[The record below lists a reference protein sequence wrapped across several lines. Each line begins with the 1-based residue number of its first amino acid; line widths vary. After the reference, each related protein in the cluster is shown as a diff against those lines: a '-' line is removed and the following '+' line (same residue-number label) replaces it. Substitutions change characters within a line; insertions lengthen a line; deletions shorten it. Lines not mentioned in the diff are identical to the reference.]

1 MMGKRGRE
9 VSGRWGGREVE
20 SFQFGAQ
27 TSQSIVSQTL
37 EWGQDE
43 DWALKTEGFWARKT
57 SSWTLY
63 PTGEEEKDL
72 VFLCVWE
79 IPAGERGDVGVVAM
93 CNNQIPL
100 LMFDNWIFLKFYFI
114 FKLYIIVLVLPNIKM
129 NPPQVYM
136 CSPSCTLL
144 PPPSPYHPSGSSQCT
159 SPKHKPHQFLFL
171 FWPTFG

>member
-1 MMGKRGRE
+1 MCICFLMMGKRGRE

-72 VFLCVWE
+72 LFLCVWE
-79 IPAGERGDVGVVAM
+79 IPAGEMGDIGVVAV

-100 LMFDNWIFLKFYFI
+100 LMFDNWIF
-114 FKLYIIVLVLPNIKM
+114 
-129 NPPQVYM
+129 
-136 CSPSCTLL
+136 
-144 PPPSPYHPSGSSQCT
+144 
-159 SPKHKPHQFLFL
+159 KPHQFLFL
-171 FWPTFG
+171 FWPKFGQDDKNSQGVKERTIKTNIPNLNH